1 MPRGT
6 DDNVFTDLSGTSNST
21 TDNPYDALL
30 EACNHEPVITHSNV
44 RVVGL
49 LIAIETNPASLS
61 DTPGNSKR
69 PAEKQIDVPRILRVF
84 HR

>member
-6 DDNVFTDLSGTSNST
+6 DDNVFTDLSGTSNCT

-30 EACNHEPVITHSNV
+30 EACNHEPVITYPNV
-44 RVVGL
+44 RMVGL

-61 DTPGNSKR
+61 DAPGNSK
-69 PAEKQIDVPRILRVF
+69 
-84 HR
+84 

>member
-30 EACNHEPVITHSNV
+30 EACNHEPVITLPLKRTDGWITHCNRNKSSFAI
-44 RVVGL
+44 RRTGKPEMTSR
-49 LIAIETNPASLS
+49 IAN
-61 DTPGNSKR
+61 
-69 PAEKQIDVPRILRVF
+69 
-84 HR
+84 